1 MTLRDI
7 SYTGRLALDFQL
19 DSWCTSYFTWLIRRC
34 CLRAPSGEAE
44 AAIVG
49 NIKMMLTLL
58 GGKTIVGWCPIQTR
72 REHVLVDKPS
82 GVLLIE
88 APAMATRSSHD
99 SNALFNAT
107 ACSEALFLK
116 THR

>member
-1 MTLRDI
+1 
-7 SYTGRLALDFQL
+7 
-19 DSWCTSYFTWLIRRC
+19 
-34 CLRAPSGEAE
+34 
-44 AAIVG
+44 
-49 NIKMMLTLL
+49 MMLTLL

-99 SNALFNAT
+99 STRLAKQRLLVLDLGRRTSIVVGDEDALILVT
-107 ACSEALFLK
+107 
-116 THR
+116 